1 MDAPLDETD
10 RRIIRELEA
19 DGRLSGRAL
28 AERVTIS
35 RANAYARM
43 ERLVADGVITG
54 FAARV
59 DPAKVG
65 LTTSA
70 YVTMTVRQSNW
81 RDLQERLR
89 AIPEVRHMALLG
101 GEFDV
106 MLLVRTTGND
116 ALRRV
121 VLEQLQAIPGV
132 LATRTFLIFEDAEN
146 STQPVPGIGG
156 SPNQQARPYAR
167 SLNGS

>member
-1 MDAPLDETD
+1 MDTELDEID
-10 RRIIRELEA
+10 RRILRELEA

-35 RANAYARM
+35 RANAYARF

-54 FAARV
+54 FTARV
-59 DPAKVG
+59 DPVKVG

-70 YVTMTVRQSNW
+70 YVAMTVRQHNW
-81 RDLQERLR
+81 RDLQAQLR
-89 AIPEVRHMALLG
+89 AIPEVRHMALMG

-106 MLLVRTTGND
+106 MLLVRAEDNN

-121 VLEQLQAIPGV
+121 VLEQLQTIPGV
-132 LATRTFLIFEDAEN
+132 LSTKTFLIFEDAEN
-146 STQPVPGIGG
+146 PVTP
-156 SPNQQARPYAR
+156 
-167 SLNGS
+167 

>member
-1 MDAPLDETD
+1 MARPRAHSTWEARHVDAELDEID
-10 RRIIRELEA
+10 RRILRELEA

-35 RANAYARM
+35 RANAYARF

-54 FAARV
+54 FTARV
-59 DPAKVG
+59 DPVKVG

-70 YVTMTVRQSNW
+70 YVAMTVRQNNW
-81 RDLQERLR
+81 RDLQAQLR
-89 AIPEVRHMALLG
+89 AIPEVRHMALMG

-106 MLLVRTTGND
+106 MLLVRAEGNN

-121 VLEQLQAIPGV
+121 VLEQLQTIPGV
-132 LATRTFLIFEDAEN
+132 LSTKTFLIFEDADN
-146 STQPVPGIGG
+146 
-156 SPNQQARPYAR
+156 
-167 SLNGS
+167 

>member
-1 MDAPLDETD
+1 VDTPLDAID
-10 RRIIRELEA
+10 RRIVAELEA
-19 DGRLSGRAL
+19 DARLSGRAL

-35 RANAYARM
+35 RANAYARLD
-43 ERLVADGVITG
+43 RLVADGVITR
-54 FAARV
+54 FSARV
-59 DPAKVG
+59 DPVKVG

-70 YVTMTVRQSNW
+70 YVSMTVRQNNW

-89 AIPEVRHMALLG
+89 GIPEVRHMALLG

-106 MLLVRTTGND
+106 MLLVRTAGND

-132 LATRTFLIFEDAEN
+132 LATRTFLIFEDVDN
-146 STQPVPGIGG
+146 VPA
-156 SPNQQARPYAR
+156 P
-167 SLNGS
+167 

>member
-1 MDAPLDETD
+1 MDTELDEID
-10 RRIIRELEA
+10 RRILRELES

-35 RANAYARM
+35 RANAYARF

-54 FAARV
+54 FTARV
-59 DPAKVG
+59 DPLKVG

-70 YVTMTVRQSNW
+70 YVAMTVRQNTW
-81 RDLQERLR
+81 RDLQVQLR
-89 AIPEVRHMALLG
+89 AIPEVRHMALTG

-106 MLLVRTTGND
+106 MLLVRAEDNN

-121 VLEQLQAIPGV
+121 VLEQLQTIPGV
-132 LATRTFLIFEDAEN
+132 LSTKTFLIFEDAEN
-146 STQPVPGIGG
+146 
-156 SPNQQARPYAR
+156 
-167 SLNGS
+167 

>member
-1 MDAPLDETD
+1 MDTELDEID
-10 RRIIRELEA
+10 RRILRELES

-35 RANAYARM
+35 RANAYARF

-54 FAARV
+54 FTARV
-59 DPAKVG
+59 DPLKVG

-70 YVTMTVRQSNW
+70 YVAMTVRQNNW
-81 RDLQERLR
+81 RDLQAALR
-89 AIPEVRHMALLG
+89 TIPEVRHMALVG

-106 MLLVRTTGND
+106 MLLVRAEDNN

-121 VLEQLQAIPGV
+121 VLEQLQTIPGV
-132 LATRTFLIFEDAEN
+132 LSTKTFLIFEDAEN
-146 STQPVPGIGG
+146 
-156 SPNQQARPYAR
+156 
-167 SLNGS
+167 

>member
-1 MDAPLDETD
+1 MDSPLDTID

-28 AERVTIS
+28 AERVRIS
-35 RANAYARM
+35 RANAYARV

-54 FAARV
+54 FTARV
-59 DPAKVG
+59 DPVKVG

-70 YVTMTVRQSNW
+70 YVTMTVRQNNW
-81 RDLQERLR
+81 RDLRERLR

-106 MLLVRTTGND
+106 MLLVRAAGND

-121 VLEQLQAIPGV
+121 VLEQLQSIPGV
-132 LATRTFLIFEDAEN
+132 LATRTSLIFEDAEN
-146 STQPVPGIGG
+146 W
-156 SPNQQARPYAR
+156 RPDHGA
-167 SLNGS
+167 

>member
-1 MDAPLDETD
+1 MDAELDEID
-10 RRIIRELEA
+10 RRILDELEA

-35 RANAYARM
+35 RANAYARF

-54 FAARV
+54 FTARV
-59 DPAKVG
+59 DPVKVG

-70 YVTMTVRQSNW
+70 YVAMTVRQNNW
-81 RDLQERLR
+81 RDLQVRLR
-89 AIPEVRHMALLG
+89 AIPEVRHMALMG

-106 MLLVRTTGND
+106 MLLVRAQDNN

-121 VLEQLQAIPGV
+121 VLEELQTIPGV
-132 LATRTFLIFEDAEN
+132 LSTKTFLIFEDAEN
-146 STQPVPGIGG
+146 
-156 SPNQQARPYAR
+156 
-167 SLNGS
+167 

>member
-1 MDAPLDETD
+1 VDTELDEID
-10 RRIIRELEA
+10 RRILRELEQ

-35 RANAYARM
+35 RANAYARF

-54 FAARV
+54 FTARV
-59 DPAKVG
+59 DPVKIG

-70 YVTMTVRQSNW
+70 YVAMTVRQNTW
-81 RDLQERLR
+81 RDLQVQLR
-89 AIPEVRHMALLG
+89 AIPEVRHMALMG

-106 MLLVRTTGND
+106 MLLVRAEDNN

-121 VLEQLQAIPGV
+121 VLEQLQTIPGV
-132 LATRTFLIFEDAEN
+132 LSTKTFLIFEDAEN
-146 STQPVPGIGG
+146 
-156 SPNQQARPYAR
+156 
-167 SLNGS
+167 